1 MAVTKMASLFFFP
14 AQSQPLI
21 CGKKL
26 HEEGG
31 KRRLKRNV
39 HPIHIYIYIYSKL
52 QSLNINKNSFKSSLI
67 FCHLFNTDIMR
78 KEDRS

>member
-39 HPIHIYIYIYSKL
+39 HPIHIYIFTVNFS
-52 QSLNINKNSFKSSLI
+52 
-67 FCHLFNTDIMR
+67 H
-78 KEDRS
+78 